1 MFDDGFNLKDDRI
14 TFDCMP
20 EDEQMTD
27 AGFNALMGCTI
38 LWGLICNFFICMF
51 MEVQVFNFVDA
62 HPVLFIVGYFVL
74 AFLGSIIISGTDNA
88 LIAFLGFNL
97 ICLPVGALLSVY
109 VSQYTSLSIS
119 YVCLLTGIIVVI
131 MTTISTV
138 FPEYF
143 CSLGHI
149 LLVTLISI
157 IFIEGTLVFFLGYDG
172 HVIDYAVVALF
183 SLYIG
188 YDWYCSQRYA
198 ATPYNA
204 ISCATDLYLD
214 IINIFVRL
222 LAILGK
228 KKD

>member
-1 MFDDGFNLKDDRI
+1 MDNGFNLKEDRI

-20 EDEQMTD
+20 EDMQMSD

-51 MEVQVFNFVDA
+51 LETQVFSFVSS
-62 HPVLFIVGYFVL
+62 HPLLFILGYFAL
-74 AFLGSIIISGTDNA
+74 AFLGAIIISGTENA
-88 LIAFLGFNL
+88 VVAFLGFNL
-97 ICLPVGALLSVY
+97 ICLPIGALLSVY
-109 VSQYTSLSIS
+109 VSQYTVLSIS
-119 YVCLLTGIIVVI
+119 YVCLLTAIIVVI
-131 MTTISTV
+131 MIIVSTV

-149 LLVTLISI
+149 LLVSLISI
-157 IFIEGTLVFFLGYDG
+157 IFIVGVLVFFLGYEG

-214 IINIFVRL
+214 IINIFIRL

>member
-1 MFDDGFNLKDDRI
+1 M
-14 TFDCMP
+14 
-20 EDEQMTD
+20 
-27 AGFNALMGCTI
+27 
-38 LWGLICNFFICMF
+38 
-51 MEVQVFNFVDA
+51 
-62 HPVLFIVGYFVL
+62 
-74 AFLGSIIISGTDNA
+74 
-88 LIAFLGFNL
+88 
-97 ICLPVGALLSVY
+97 
-109 VSQYTSLSIS
+109 
-119 YVCLLTGIIVVI
+119 
-131 MTTISTV
+131 
-138 FPEYF
+138 
-143 CSLGHI
+143 
-149 LLVTLISI
+149 
-157 IFIEGTLVFFLGYDG
+157 VFFLGYTG

>member
-1 MFDDGFNLKDDRI
+1 MDNSFNLKKDRI
-14 TFDCMP
+14 TFDCMS
-20 EDEQMTD
+20 EDMQMSD

-38 LWGLICNFFICMF
+38 LWGLVCNFFICMF
-51 MEVQVFNFVDA
+51 LETQVFNFVSS
-62 HPVLFIVGYFVL
+62 HPLLFILGYFAL
-74 AFLGSIIISGTDNA
+74 AFLGAIITSGTENA
-88 LIAFLGFNL
+88 VVAFLGFNL
-97 ICLPVGALLSVY
+97 ICLPIGALLSVY
-109 VSQYTSLSIS
+109 VGQYTALSIS
-119 YVCLLTGIIVVI
+119 YVCLLTAIIVVI
-131 MTTISTV
+131 MIIVSTV

-149 LLVTLISI
+149 LLVSLISV
-157 IFIEGTLVFFLGYDG
+157 IFIEGILVLFLGYEG

-222 LAILGK
+222 LAILGE